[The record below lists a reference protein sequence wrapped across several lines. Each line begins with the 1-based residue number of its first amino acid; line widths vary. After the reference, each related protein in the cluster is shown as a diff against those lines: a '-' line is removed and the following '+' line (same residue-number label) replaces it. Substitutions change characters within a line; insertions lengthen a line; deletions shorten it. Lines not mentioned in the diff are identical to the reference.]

1 MGEFIIG
8 VYQYERR
15 RAILSDVITQ
25 MRFIDRL
32 FDTY

>member
-1 MGEFIIG
+1 MGGSLLSGFTNTSD
-8 VYQYERR
+8 
-15 RAILSDVITQ
+15 AILSDVITQ